1 MIINVS
7 GISIMFFLWLF
18 VLGLL
23 SYFLLQT
30 SISRITRTPVW
41 LLWLVIM
48 SPALIYSA
56 WILVSGASK
65 VSPPDWLIIP
75 FFVCPILYW
84 ILVQLGRKEMTSET
98 AETTVSD
105 GTEPIQAKPKP
116 ALRSIT
122 PEEEVSLRDC
132 FPWSIYF
139 LQNLEFRPQAI
150 ICRGQLR
157 TNPEAAYETIRENVE
172 KHFDD
177 RFLVIFQTSSS
188 GKPFFAIVPNPNR
201 LSAENPVKNEPLN
214 RPFFALALV
223 LITLFTTTIAGAK
236 FAGVTEKIVQSN
248 PSILIQGLPYA
259 MTLMVILGI
268 HESGHYVAAKF
279 HKIRT
284 TLPYFIPVP
293 FFLGTFGAFIQIR
306 SPIPNR
312 RALFDVGIAGPF
324 AGLVATLP
332 FLIWGL
338 YHSTI
343 VPISNKS
350 GMSNIESFSPNF
362 SLMMTLLSKLTLGA
376 ALNASTAIHLHPVA
390 VAGYL
395 GLIVTAF
402 NLMPVGQLD
411 GGHIV
416 HAMFGQNAS
425 MAIGQVARL
434 CILVLSFLE
443 PGFLLWAIILFLTP
457 PNNEPALNDVSELNN
472 WRDALGLVA
481 IALLLAILL
490 PAPKILVQWLNV

>member
-1 MIINVS
+1 
-7 GISIMFFLWLF
+7 MFFLWLF
-18 VLGLL
+18 VLGLI
-23 SYFLLQT
+23 SYFLLQN

-48 SPALIYSA
+48 APALIWSG
-56 WILVSGASK
+56 WILVSRASK
-65 VSPPDWLIIP
+65 SSPPDWLIIP
-75 FFVCPILYW
+75 FLVCPFLYW
-84 ILVQLGRKEMTSET
+84 FLVQLGRKEITSET
-98 AETTVSD
+98 AETTASD
-105 GTEPIQAKPKP
+105 GTEPAKAKLKP
-116 ALRSIT
+116 ALRPIDAV
-122 PEEEVSLRDC
+122 EEASLRDC

-139 LQNLEFRPQAI
+139 LQNLEFRPQAV

-172 KHFDD
+172 RHFGD
-177 RFLVIFQTSSS
+177 RFLVIFQSSLS
-188 GKPFFAIVPNPNR
+188 GQPFFAIVPNPNR
-201 LSAENPVKNEPLN
+201 QSAENPVKNEPLS

-223 LITLFTTTIAGAK
+223 LITLFTTTIVGSQL
-236 FAGVTEKIVQSN
+236 AGVTEKIVQSN
-248 PSILIQGLPYA
+248 PSMLTKGLPYA
-259 MTLMVILGI
+259 ITLMVILAI
-268 HESGHYVAAKF
+268 HESGHYLAAKF

-338 YHSTI
+338 YHSTV

-350 GMSNIESFSPNF
+350 GMLNFESFNPNF

-376 ALNASTAIHLHPVA
+376 ALNSETAINLHPVA

-395 GLIVTAF
+395 GLVVTAF

-416 HAMFGQNAS
+416 HAMFGQGAS

-434 CILVLSFLE
+434 CMLLLSFLE
-443 PGFLLWAIILFLTP
+443 PGLLLWAIILFLTP
-457 PNNEPALNDVSELNN
+457 LNDEPALNDVSELNN

-481 IALLLAILL
+481 IGLLLAILL
-490 PAPKILVQWLNV
+490 PAPRILVQWLNV

>member
-1 MIINVS
+1 
-7 GISIMFFLWLF
+7 
-18 VLGLL
+18 
-23 SYFLLQT
+23 
-30 SISRITRTPVW
+30 
-41 LLWLVIM
+41 
-48 SPALIYSA
+48 
-56 WILVSGASK
+56 
-65 VSPPDWLIIP
+65 
-75 FFVCPILYW
+75 
-84 ILVQLGRKEMTSET
+84 MTSET
-98 AETTVSD
+98 AETTASD
-105 GTEPIQAKPKP
+105 GTEATEVKPKP
-116 ALRSIT
+116 ALRPIDAV
-122 PEEEVSLRDC
+122 EEASLRDC

-139 LQNLEFRPQAI
+139 LQNLEFRPQAV

-172 KHFDD
+172 RHFGD
-177 RFLVIFQTSSS
+177 RFLVIFQTSFK
-188 GKPFFAIVPNPNR
+188 GQPFFAIVPNPNR
-201 LSAENPVKNEPLN
+201 QSAENSVKNAPVN
-214 RPFFALALV
+214 RPFFALGLV
-223 LITLFTTTIAGAK
+223 LITLFTTTIVGSQL
-236 FAGVTEKIVQSN
+236 AGVTEKIVQSN
-248 PSILIQGLPYA
+248 PSMLTKGLPYA
-259 MTLMVILGI
+259 ITLMVILGI
-268 HESGHYVAAKF
+268 HESGHYLAAKF

-324 AGLVATLP
+324 AGLVATVP

-350 GMSNIESFSPNF
+350 GMLNFESFNPNF

-376 ALNASTAIHLHPVA
+376 ALNSETAINLHPVA

-434 CILVLSFLE
+434 CMLLLSFLE
-443 PGFLLWAIILFLTP
+443 PGLLLWAIILFLTP
-457 PNNEPALNDVSELNN
+457 LNDEPALNDVSELNN

-481 IALLLAILL
+481 IGLLLAILL
-490 PAPKILVQWLNV
+490 PAPRILVQWLNV

>member
-1 MIINVS
+1 
-7 GISIMFFLWLF
+7 MFFLWLF
-18 VLGLL
+18 VLGLI
-23 SYFLLQT
+23 SYFLLQS

-48 SPALIYSA
+48 APALIWSG

-65 VSPPDWLIIP
+65 ISPPDWLIIP
-75 FFVCPILYW
+75 FLVCPFLYW
-84 ILVQLGRKEMTSET
+84 FLVQLGRKEITSET
-98 AETTVSD
+98 AEITSD
-105 GTEPIQAKPKP
+105 GTEPAKARPKP
-116 ALRSIT
+116 ALRPIDAV
-122 PEEEVSLRDC
+122 EEASLREC

-139 LQNLEFRPQAI
+139 LQNLEFRPQAV

-157 TNPEAAYETIRENVE
+157 TNPETAYETIRENVE
-172 KHFDD
+172 RHFGD
-177 RFLVIFQTSSS
+177 RFLVIFQSSLS
-188 GKPFFAIVPNPNR
+188 GQPFFAIVPNPSR
-201 LSAENPVKNEPLN
+201 QSAENSVNNAPVN

-223 LITLFTTTIAGAK
+223 LITLFTTTIVGSQL
-236 FAGVTEKIVQSN
+236 AGVTEKIVQSN
-248 PSILIQGLPYA
+248 PSMLTKGLPYA

-268 HESGHYVAAKF
+268 HESGHYLAAKF

-324 AGLVATLP
+324 AGLVATVP

-350 GMSNIESFSPNF
+350 GMLNFESFNPNF

-376 ALNASTAIHLHPVA
+376 ALNSETAINLHPVA

-434 CILVLSFLE
+434 CMLLLSFLE
-443 PGFLLWAIILFLTP
+443 PGLLLWAIILFLTP
-457 PNNEPALNDVSELNN
+457 LNDEPALNDVSELNN
-472 WRDALGLVA
+472 WRDALGLLA
-481 IALLLAILL
+481 IGLLLAILL
-490 PAPKILVQWLNV
+490 PAPRILVQWLNV